1 MWIFL
6 NDRFVQREQATI
18 SVFDHGFLYGDG
30 VYETLR
36 VYNGLVLLL
45 ERHLARLRQ
54 SCDLIGLDFPIQEH
68 KWPFLLREV
77 LRRNDLTNASVRI
90 TISRGEGEIGL
101 DPSLCPHPTIVVMA
115 KPFTRYPPSLGQ
127 QGVRLELVNV
137 RRNPLSAQSP
147 MIKSLSFLNNILA
160 KQEAT
165 RAGGFDALM
174 LNMDGFIS
182 ECTVSNVF
190 FIKEGEL
197 KTPSLDCGILEGVTR
212 EIVMALGRE
221 HAIPVHE
228 GYYTAQELLEA
239 DECFITNTS
248 MEVMPVCQVGEKT
261 VGKICPGPLTKK
273 LHQLFQDNLDRFLSR
288 LPQELNSINE

>member
-6 NDRFVQREQATI
+6 NDTFVQREQAKI

-30 VYETLR
+30 VYESLR
-36 VYNGLVLLL
+36 VYDGRVLLL

-54 SCDLIGLDFPIQEH
+54 SCELIGLDFPIREN
-68 KWPFLLREV
+68 KWPILLRET
-77 LRRNDLTNASVRI
+77 LRRNDLTNASMRI

-101 DPSLCPHPTIVVMA
+101 DSSLCPRPTIVIMA
-115 KPFTRYPPSLGQ
+115 KPFTPYPPSLGK

-147 MIKSLSFLNNILA
+147 RIKSLSFLNNILA

-165 RAGGFDALM
+165 RAGSFDALM
-174 LNMDGFIS
+174 LNIDGFIS

-190 FIKEGEL
+190 FIKDGEL

-221 HAIPVHE
+221 QAIPVHE
-228 GYYTAQELLEA
+228 GHYGAQELLEA

-248 MEVMPVCQVGEKT
+248 MEVMPVSKVGEKT
-261 VGKICPGPLTKK
+261 IGRICPGPLTER
-273 LHQLFQDNLDRFLSR
+273 LHQLFRDNLGRFLSC
-288 LPQELNSINE
+288 LPQESNL